1 MDLLPEE
8 EKDNVEELK
17 NFSEDNGFNGYFRTS
32 AKTGENI
39 DESMDFLILEVL
51 KRLEDINAKDISNR
65 QSYALDSEK
74 HTKEADAKRKKENS
88 KCC

>member
-1 MDLLPEE
+1 
-8 EKDNVEELK
+8 
-17 NFSEDNGFNGYFRTS
+17 
-32 AKTGENI
+32 
-39 DESMDFLILEVL
+39 MDFLILEVL

-74 HTKEADAKRKKENS
+74 HTKEADARRKKENS

>member
-1 MDLLPEE
+1 
-8 EKDNVEELK
+8 
-17 NFSEDNGFNGYFRTS
+17 
-32 AKTGENI
+32 
-39 DESMDFLILEVL
+39 MDFLILEVL

-74 HTKEADAKRKKENS
+74 HTKEADKRKKENS